1 MSKTS
6 TPLLTNR
13 PCPACAA
20 TERTVLY
27 RQKFSQLSVKSM
39 LSGYDVVTCQ
49 NCGCGYA
56 NNIPPQRWFDAYYR
70 EMSKYEFAQR
80 DGQESPFDEQRFN
93 DIADLLASFAH
104 SKATRFFDFG
114 SATGGLLHQLQ
125 KRGYENL
132 LGLDPSPACAALAD
146 KLYGIRV
153 VAPGPDDE
161 PIAEAP
167 FDFIIFVG
175 VLEHL
180 AETGPIL
187 QRLRAALAPGGL
199 IFVEV
204 PDALGFADVPDAPYQ
219 QFSVEHINFFSDVSL
234 TRIMAGQGFAPIHV
248 ERSARD
254 QSHGT
259 SAPIAL
265 GVFQKSDD
273 IPPFETF
280 DAETEIRL
288 QAYIDLSAERE
299 ARVEKAFA
307 ALADSQR
314 EIVVWGVG
322 THTLHLM
329 ETTRLEEANIV
340 AYIDSNASYA
350 GQNLRGVPILPPEK
364 LRDLPQPIVISS
376 RVFQKEIAD
385 QIENALGCP
394 NEIIRLYDV

>member
-1 MSKTS
+1 MSET
-6 TPLLTNR
+6 TTTLLQNR
-13 PCPACAA
+13 PCPACASTA
-20 TERTVLY
+20 RTLLY
-27 RQKFSQLSVKSM
+27 RQKFSQLSEKSM

-49 NCGCGYA
+49 ACGCGYA
-56 NNIPPQRWFDAYYR
+56 NAIPPQSWFDAYYR

-80 DGQESPFDEQRFN
+80 DGQESPFDEQRFH
-93 DIADLLASFAH
+93 DISDLLARFAP
-104 SKATRFFDFG
+104 STETRFFDFG

-125 KRGYENL
+125 KRGYLNL
-132 LGLDPSPACAALAD
+132 LGLDPSPACATLAE

-187 QRLRAALAPGGL
+187 ERLREALAPGGL

-234 TRIMAGQGFAPIHV
+234 TRIMAGQGFAPVHV

-273 IPPFETF
+273 VPRFETV

-288 QAYIDLSAERE
+288 RAYIELSAERE
-299 ARVEKAFA
+299 ARVEVVFA
-307 ALADSQR
+307 EFANSQR

-329 ETTRLEEANIV
+329 ETTRLGEANIV
-340 AYIDSNASYA
+340 ADIDSNASYA

-364 LRDLPQPIVISS
+364 LRGLPQPIVISS

-385 QIENALGCP
+385 QIGNVMDCP
-394 NEIIRLYDV
+394 NQIIRLYDV